1 MKSWKLLFPIL
12 LVASILFAQDTHCP
26 AYPVA
31 VRQADQQ
38 ILNRDREFERYQLS
52 AASSDERGLSIPP
65 GNNFIDD
72 LVFGKMRRDGVNAAD
87 LTTDSEFVRRVYLD
101 LTGRI
106 PTLDQ
111 AQTFLSNT
119 ASDRRSCLVEQLM
132 TSDAYADQFTH
143 WFVQRFRITTK
154 ADSRISPQEGY
165 NFWNFVRNFV
175 VADSPYDAFVRS
187 MLTASG
193 DADQQP
199 AIAFLG
205 RFFTLES
212 PIQDQWD
219 AFTDGATTQ
228 FLGFKTDCISC
239 HDGRRHLENINL
251 FLAPHPR
258 KDFWK
263 LSAFFAR
270 TRIQIVSDDTAG
282 FRPRLILSNVPSGF
296 YTGAVDPTN
305 PGARPTRTDANER
318 PLYWLSGQQEP
329 ANGNWQQEFARILTS
344 DRQFGR
350 AAVNYIWAYFFGS
363 GIVDPPNGWDL
374 RRTDPANPPP
384 EGWPFQNAN
393 PELLEALTDRFI
405 QSNYSLKTIIRLI
418 VNSNAYQLSMRY
430 PSAWNDNYARYFARR
445 EARRLSAEQL
455 VDSLITA
462 TDTVIP
468 MEGVPGRILRYA
480 NQMAEP
486 FQTGS
491 PFEPLLI
498 SLGRGDWINQL
509 PTNKPS
515 LLGVLDFFNSWS
527 IDLRIH
533 ASSGRSG
540 PQTQLSVWVAQG
552 LSDNEILQRMFMA
565 TLTRPP
571 TAAEIQAVMAHKLT
585 DRGMWLTSV
594 QWALLQ
600 KIDFVFY

>member
-1 MKSWKLLFPIL
+1 MRPLAFVLVLLA
-12 LVASILFAQDTHCP
+12 ASILYAQETHCP
-26 AYPVA
+26 AYPTA

-38 ILNRDREFERYQLS
+38 SLERDRAFARFALTDADS
-52 AASSDERGLSIPP
+52 RRDATVPSS
-65 GNNFIDD
+65 NNFIDD
-72 LVFGKMRRDGVNAAD
+72 LVFGKMRQDGVDAAS
-87 LTTDSEFVRRVYLD
+87 LTTDSEFVRRVYID

-106 PTLDQ
+106 PTLEQ
-111 AQTFLSNT
+111 AQSFLSNN
-119 ASDRRSCLVEQLM
+119 AADRRSRLIEQLL

-143 WFVQRFRITTK
+143 WLVQRFRITTM
-154 ADSRISPQEGY
+154 AGNLISPQERN
-165 NFWNFVRNFV
+165 NFYDFVRNFV
-175 VADSPYDAFVRS
+175 ATDGAYDAFVRALLS
-187 MLTASG
+187 ATG

-205 RFFTLES
+205 RQVSYAFQG

-219 AFTDGATTQ
+219 AFTDAVTIQ

-239 HDGRRHLENINL
+239 HDGRHHLESINL
-251 FLAPHPR
+251 FLASHPR

-270 TRIQIVSDDTAG
+270 TPIQIVSDG
-282 FRPRLILSNVPSGF
+282 FLSRLIFRSLPSGL
-296 YTGAVDPTN
+296 YTGAVDPRS
-305 PGARPTRTDANER
+305 PGARPPRTDANEK

-344 DRQFGR
+344 DRQFAR
-350 AAVNYIWAYFFGS
+350 AAVNYLWAYFFGS
-363 GIVDPPNGWDL
+363 GIVDPPDGWDL
-374 RRTDPANPPP
+374 RRIDPANPPP

-393 PELLEALTDRFI
+393 PELLEALSDRFI
-405 QSNYSLKTIIRLI
+405 QSHYSLKTIIRLI
-418 VNSNAYQLSMRY
+418 VNSNAYQLSTRY

-462 TDTVIP
+462 TDTAIP
-468 MEGVPGRILRYA
+468 AEDSGVPGRIVRYT

-486 FQTGS
+486 FQTGT
-491 PFEPLLI
+491 PFEPLLT

-515 LLGVLDFFNSWS
+515 LLGVLDFFNSHS
-527 IDLRIH
+527 TDVRIH
-533 ASSGRSG
+533 AFSSRSG

-571 TAAEIQAVMAHKLT
+571 AAAEVQAVMAHKLT
-585 DRGMWLTSV
+585 DREMWLTSV